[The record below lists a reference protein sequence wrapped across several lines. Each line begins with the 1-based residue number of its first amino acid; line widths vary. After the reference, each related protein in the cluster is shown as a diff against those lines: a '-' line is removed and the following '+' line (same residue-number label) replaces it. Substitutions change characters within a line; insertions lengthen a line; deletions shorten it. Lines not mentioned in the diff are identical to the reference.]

1 MLTLAYIAFA
11 VVGCGYVL
19 VAAFLGHFLDGSD
32 ESGDGHVAHDTG
44 GGHGAESYG
53 VDAGGHGSAAVHDVG
68 AAAFHFPF
76 FSPLALAT
84 LVGSIGA
91 FGLIAKFGFR
101 VGDTTSLL
109 VSLPAAVATAYAVT
123 YAGWRLV
130 QGSRGSSA
138 IRLGELVG
146 APAEVLTPIPAGGVG
161 EVAAVV
167 AGQRYAGPARE
178 VEGREVPRG
187 AVVTVV
193 RVIGST
199 LVVSGAKG

>member
-1 MLTLAYIAFA
+1 MLTIAYITFA
-11 VVGCGYVL
+11 VLGCGYVL
-19 VAAFLGHFLDGSD
+19 VTALLGHLTDALD
-32 ESGDGHVAHDTG
+32 SGGHGAPDAG

-53 VDAGGHGSAAVHDVG
+53 VDAGGHGSVSAHDAGMAV
-68 AAAFHFPF
+68 FHFPF

-84 LVGSIGA
+84 LVGAIGA
-91 FGLIAKFGFR
+91 FGLIVKHGFR
-101 VGDTTSLL
+101 AGDTASLL
-109 VSLPAAVATAYAVT
+109 VALPAAFATAYAVT

-146 APAEVLTPIPAGGVG
+146 APAEVLTPIPAGGLG

-178 VEGREVPRG
+178 VEGREVSRG

-199 LVVSGAKG
+199 LVVSVAKP

>member
-1 MLTLAYIAFA
+1 YIAFA
-11 VVGCGYVL
+11 VLGCGYVL
-19 VAAFLGHFLDGSD
+19 VTALLGHFMDAFDGG
-32 ESGDGHVAHDTG
+32 GDGHGAPDA

-53 VDAGGHGSAAVHDVG
+53 VDAGGHGSVSAHDAGV
-68 AAAFHFPF
+68 AAFHFPF

-84 LVGSIGA
+84 LVGAIGA
-91 FGLIAKFGFR
+91 FGLIAKHGFR
-101 VGDTTSLL
+101 AGDTVSLL
-109 VSLPAAVATAYAVT
+109 VSLPAAFATAYAVT

-138 IRLGELVG
+138 IRLAELVG
-146 APAEVLTPIPAGGVG
+146 APAEVLTPIPAGGLG

-178 VEGREVPRG
+178 AEGREVPRG

-199 LVVSGAKG
+199 LVVSVAKP